1 MNVKK
6 KIFKVN
12 MSKSERIETIINII
26 QKRGYIS
33 PVKLSQEMGVS
44 IPTIRRDLKLLRDK
58 NIIKNDYNNI
68 RVNTNVDKIF
78 HERHSINKLKKE
90 VIAKLARDFIKSE
103 DTIFLDTSTTCYELA
118 RQLVYSQ
125 KTLFIVTNNLYTAI
139 ELLNNERIDVVLI
152 GGNTKKG
159 YFCTVG
165 PFAEKMIANI
175 KVDKFFFS
183 CTAFDEKGTYEPD
196 KLGGN
201 VKLKFL
207 ENSRIHYLLA
217 DSSKFNK
224 ASISK
229 TADIDDIDVLITEK
243 VLPDNLLTVLKK
255 YNIQCV
261 FPSNKNKGK

>member
-1 MNVKK
+1 MYIGRES
-6 KIFKVN
+6 KIK
-12 MSKSERIETIINII
+12 MQKSERLKTIINFI
-26 QKRGYIS
+26 QKNGYIS
-33 PVKLSQEMGVS
+33 PIKLSQKMEVS
-44 IPTIRRDLKLLRDK
+44 IATIRRDLKLLKER
-58 NIIKNDYNNI
+58 NIIKNEYNNI
-68 RVNTNVDKIF
+68 RVYTNVDKIF
-78 HERHSINKLKKE
+78 HERHSINLSQKKI
-90 VIAKLARDFIKSE
+90 IAELAQDFIKSE

-118 RQLVYSQ
+118 RQLVFSQ
-125 KTLFIVTNNLYTAI
+125 KTLFIVTNNLFTAL
-139 ELLNNERIDVVLI
+139 ELFNSDRIDVVLI

-165 PFAEKMIANI
+165 PFAEKMISNI

-183 CTAFDEKGTYEPD
+183 CTAFDESGTYEPD

-229 TADIDDIDVLITEK
+229 TANIDDIDVLITEK
-243 VLPDNLLTVLKK
+243 LLPDNLFSTLKK
-255 YNIQCV
+255 YNIRCV
-261 FPSNKNKGK
+261 FPSKNKGK